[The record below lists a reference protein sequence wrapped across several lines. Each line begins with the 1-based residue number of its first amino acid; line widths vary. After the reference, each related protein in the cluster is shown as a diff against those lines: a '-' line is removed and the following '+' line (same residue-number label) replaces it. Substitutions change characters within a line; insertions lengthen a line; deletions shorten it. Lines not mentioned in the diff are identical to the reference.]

1 MSLHIL
7 LSKYNRSMLYSP
19 ISTSDGSKIGRVYL
33 VARER
38 FQVVTVISEIN
49 TYNTIY
55 AVEVQ
60 RVTGWMLAIFYQDLP
75 FTC

>member
-7 LSKYNRSMLYSP
+7 LYKYNRSMLYSP
-19 ISTSDGSKIGRVYL
+19 ILASDGSKIGRGNL

-38 FQVVTVISEIN
+38 FQVVTVISEI
-49 TYNTIY
+49 YIQYFY

-60 RVTGWMLAIFYQDLP
+60 RVTGWMLAIFHPNLP